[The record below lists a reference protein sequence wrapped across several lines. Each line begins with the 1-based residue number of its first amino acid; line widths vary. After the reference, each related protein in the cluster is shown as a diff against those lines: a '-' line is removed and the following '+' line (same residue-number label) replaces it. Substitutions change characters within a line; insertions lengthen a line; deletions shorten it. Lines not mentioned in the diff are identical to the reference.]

1 MKKLLLFA
9 FIIVASVFSIH
20 AQCTPDVALITPGLY
35 PQPMSFACAEQG
47 VSYSGAVITIK
58 NFNTAGPGGA
68 YTIDSVFIDSVTN
81 VPCGLIYSVY
91 YPNGRCLRNSESGC
105 INFTGITT
113 DPAGQ
118 YKVKIYAKVYGG
130 LPTGIEGVSTDL
142 AALGALNT
150 PPLDYRYWIR
160 VKPAGG
166 SCTALD
172 TAVSSMVNKISSCH
186 SSYTTIANLNPSL
199 SAIQLFPN
207 PAQSTTNLSF
217 TANEAAVYDL
227 SITNIIGELIDTKTL
242 QVAAGENSYNLN
254 LSGYAKG
261 NYIAVLKQN
270 GLSTSLRFVVQ

>member
-9 FIIVASVFSIH
+9 FISAASIFSIQ
-20 AQCTPDVALITPGLY
+20 AQCTPDVALTTPGLY

-47 VSYSGAVITIK
+47 VTYSGAVITIK

-81 VPCGLIYSVY
+81 VPCGLIYAVY

-130 LPTGIEGVSTDL
+130 LPAGIEGVSTDL
-142 AALGALNT
+142 ASLGALNT

-172 TAVSSMVNKISSCH
+172 TAVSTLVNKISSCH
-186 SSYTTIANLNPSL
+186 SSYSAITNLNPSL
-199 SAIQLFPN
+199 SAINLFPN
-207 PAQSTTNLSF
+207 PAQLTTNLSF
-217 TANEAAVYDL
+217 IANESAVYDL
-227 SITNIIGELIDTKTL
+227 TITNIIGDLIETRTL
-242 QVAAGENSYNLN
+242 PVEAGENSINLN

-261 NYIAVLKQN
+261 NYIVHLKQN
-270 GLSTSLRFVVQ
+270 GLSTALRFVIQ

>member
-9 FIIVASVFSIH
+9 FVFIASLYSIH
-20 AQCTPDVALITPGLY
+20 AQCTPDIALTTPGLY
-35 PQPMSFACAEQG
+35 PQPLSFACAEQG

-130 LPTGIEGVSTDL
+130 LPAGIEGVSKDL
-142 AALGALNT
+142 ASLGALNT

-166 SCTALD
+166 TCTALD
-172 TAVSSMVNKISSCH
+172 TAVSSTVNKTSSCH
-186 SSYTTIANLNPSL
+186 SSYSTITNLNPSL

-207 PAQSTTNLSF
+207 PAQSATSLSF
-217 TANEAAVYDL
+217 TANESAMYDL
-227 SITNIIGELIDTKTL
+227 SITNIIGELIETKTL
-242 QVAAGENSYNLN
+242 QVEAGENSFNLN
-254 LSGYAKG
+254 LSGYASG
-261 NYIAVLKQN
+261 NYIVHLKQN

>member
-9 FIIVASVFSIH
+9 FIIAASKFSIK
-20 AQCTPDVALITPGLY
+20 AQCTPDVALTTPGLY
-35 PQPMSFACAEQG
+35 PHPMSFACAEQG
-47 VSYSGAVITIK
+47 VGYSGAVITIK

-81 VPCGLIYSVY
+81 VPCGLIYAVY

-130 LPTGIEGVSTDL
+130 LPAGIEGVSTDL
-142 AALGALNT
+142 ASLGALNT

-172 TAVSSMVNKISSCH
+172 TAVSTLVNKISSCH
-186 SSYTTIANLNPSL
+186 SSYSAITNLNPSL
-199 SAIQLFPN
+199 SAINLFPN
-207 PAQSTTNLSF
+207 PAQSSTSLSF
-217 TANEAAVYDL
+217 TANESSVYDL
-227 SITNIIGELIDTKTL
+227 TITNLIGELIETRTL
-242 QVAAGENSYNLN
+242 PVEAGENSFNLN

-261 NYIAVLKQN
+261 NYIVHLKQN
-270 GLSTSLRFVVQ
+270 GLSTTLRFVIQ